1 MKNPMMMCRIKLAVM
16 ANCRSVGYRQFGM
29 VSMAKN
35 LGFFTNI
42 GELEKNWIEY
52 LEKNV
57 TNKNCNEVLDILLS
71 PAQAQRFSF

>member
-1 MKNPMMMCRIKLAVM
+1 MNNPTMICRIKLAAM

-29 VSMAKN
+29 VSMAKS

-42 GELEKNWIEY
+42 HELEKNWIEY

-57 TNKNCNEVLDILLS
+57 TAKNCNEVLDILLS
-71 PAQAQRFSF
+71 PAQVQRFRI